1 MEERCIRILQSGIYG
16 SRVIKFPMHGSAA
29 LSEGLWLK
37 SRSRAGVVSW
47 CSRYATMERSLPFLS
62 SLFSDHSSLFVRNLV
77 FVSKERYLYWLT
89 ELDLALQSFNL
100 ECDGLCGDDVACANC
115 DISFRDLCREDRALS
130 AACHTAAREQM
141 CFYCVTQCPG
151 SSTSRWKYFRFPYLD
166 LGI

>member
-47 CSRYATMERSLPFLS
+47 CSRYLTMERSLPFLS
-62 SLFSDHSSLFVRNLV
+62 SLFAADGPFIRNLV
-77 FVSKERYLYWLT
+77 FVSEERYFYWLT
-89 ELDLALQSFNL
+89 ELDFALKSFNL
-100 ECDGLCGDDVACANC
+100 ECDGLCGDDVVCANC
-115 DISFRDLCREDRALS
+115 DLLFRDLCREDRALS
-130 AACHTAAREQM
+130 AAYHTAEQEKR
-141 CFYCVTQCPG
+141 CLYYVTQCPG
-151 SSTSRWKYFRFPYLD
+151 SSTSRWKYVGFPNLD